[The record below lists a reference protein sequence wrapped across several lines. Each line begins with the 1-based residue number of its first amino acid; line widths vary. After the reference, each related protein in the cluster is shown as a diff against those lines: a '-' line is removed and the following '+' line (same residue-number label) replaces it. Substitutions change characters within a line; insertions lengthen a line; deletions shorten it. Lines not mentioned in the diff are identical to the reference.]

1 MALLCYYAGS
11 DYPADIEAVL
21 HQLLREMC
29 EKQIIFP
36 AYMKYKEEWL
46 REVQLYDKTGKQI
59 INREITGEYSH
70 VKIAGD
76 EIIMFDGTK
85 GCIISDTGIQRFKGD
100 WGIEA
105 QEVIPA
111 AGIHRYLIAGEDELR
126 LVYLTN

>member
-1 MALLCYYAGS
+1 MNFTRTGISGLF
-11 DYPADIEAVL
+11 
-21 HQLLREMC
+21 LRMC